1 MSGTTLILLAMHA
14 TVNVV
19 SPAGKVA
26 LAGTPHLLGLLA
38 AAAGL
43 AAFGAYQ
50 ANLHP
55 RRNPVRRRP
64 LVVRRLGKP
73 RDRRP

>member
-1 MSGTTLILLAMHA
+1 MSGTALILLAMHA

-19 SPAGKVA
+19 SPAGQVA
-26 LAGTPHLLGLLA
+26 LEGTPHLLGVLA
-38 AAAGL
+38 AAALL

-55 RRNPVRRRP
+55 RRKSVPRRP
-64 LVVRRLGKP
+64 IAVRRLGKP
-73 RDRRP
+73 RERRI